1 MRKGHTTS
9 GKNHQ
14 NSEHF
19 LDVLDTV
26 DIAIDLDA
34 AQQQRAN
41 KSQYETYGSGNYHR
55 IRELGPHAQIDI
67 NTDMLQALQQRH
79 HADHEANHPHVNGHI
94 FSCPFKSIFV
104 I

>member
-1 MRKGHTTS
+1 MKR
-9 GKNHQ
+9 
-14 NSEHF
+14 
-19 LDVLDTV
+19 
-26 DIAIDLDA
+26 
-34 AQQQRAN
+34 
-41 KSQYETYGSGNYHR
+41 QYETYRSGNYHR

-104 I
+104 IENQILDRNKECERTWIPPVKGKPPNLQQ